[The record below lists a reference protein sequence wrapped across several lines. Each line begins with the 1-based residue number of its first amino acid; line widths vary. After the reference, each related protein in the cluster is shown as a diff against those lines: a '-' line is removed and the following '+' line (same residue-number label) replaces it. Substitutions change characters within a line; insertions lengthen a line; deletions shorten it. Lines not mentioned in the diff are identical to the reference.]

1 MSKRSA
7 AARTLAV
14 AGLTLGLLGLAGPA
28 DAERYAIDDPADA
41 SGSRNDI
48 HGLTLVH
55 GEKRVRFV
63 IAVDDLRPRSDAGAT
78 LFLDTDPQDKG
89 PEYALGTGLSSGTD
103 YGLTRVEGWEDRDG
117 KILGCDYDLKLKYRT
132 DQVVGSIKRSC
143 LKNPDTVAASVKMVD
158 TADASHPI
166 RDWAPGKKKFGLA
179 VSAG

>member
-1 MSKRSA
+1 MTKRSA
-7 AARTLAV
+7 TARILAV
-14 AGLTLGLLGLAGPA
+14 AALTLGLLGLAGA
-28 DAERYAIDDPADA
+28 ANAERYSIDDPADA
-41 SGSRNDI
+41 TGSRNDVY
-48 HGLTLVH
+48 GLTIAH

-63 IAVDDLRPRSDAGAT
+63 IAVDDLRPRASAGAT

-103 YGLTRVEGWEDRDG
+103 YALVRVEGWEDRDG
-117 KILGCDYDLKLKYRT
+117 RILGCDYDLRLKYRA
-132 DQVVGSIKRSC
+132 DVVVGSIKRGC

-158 TADASHPI
+158 TADGSHPI

>member
-63 IAVDDLRPRSDAGAT
+63 IAVDDLRPRADAGAT

-103 YGLTRVEGWEDRDG
+103 YALARVEGWEDRDG
-117 KILGCDYDLKLKYRT
+117 KILSCDYDLELKYKA
-132 DQVVGSIKRSC
+132 DVVVGSIKRGC
-143 LKNPDTVAASVKMVD
+143 LKHPDTVAASVKMVD

-179 VSAG
+179 VAAG